1 MKVQFN
7 KVKKLARQLKAE
19 SWKFDRMIDDTYGFS
34 YSETDDDKII
44 DTLDYGIDD
53 ITFEE
58 FKSRMNQYK
67 NDLDKD
73 GKFSVI
79 P

>member
-1 MKVQFN
+1 MKAQFN

-19 SWKFDRMIDDTYGFS
+19 SWELDRMIDNEWGFS

-44 DTLDYGIDD
+44 DTLDYATDD

-58 FKSRMNQYK
+58 FNSRMNQYK
-67 NDLDKD
+67 KDLEED

>member
-1 MKVQFN
+1 MKAQFN
-7 KVKKLARQLKAE
+7 KVKKLARKFKDE
-19 SWKFDRMIDDTYGFS
+19 SWKLDRMIDDKWGFS

-44 DTLDYGIDD
+44 DTLDNGTDD

-58 FKSRMNQYK
+58 FKLRMNQYK
-67 NDLDKD
+67 IDIEEDN
-73 GKFSVI
+73 KFSVI

>member
-1 MKVQFN
+1 MKAQFN
-7 KVKKLARQLKAE
+7 KVKKLARQLRAE
-19 SWKFDRMIDDTYGFS
+19 SWKLDRMIDDEWGFS
-34 YSETDDDKII
+34 YSDTDDDKII
-44 DTLDYGIDD
+44 DTLDYATDD

-58 FKSRMNQYK
+58 FNYRMNQYK
-67 NDLDKD
+67 KDLEGD

>member
-1 MKVQFN
+1 MKSQFN
-7 KVKKLARQLKAE
+7 KVKKLARQLKDE
-19 SWKFDRMIDDTYGFS
+19 SRELDRMIDNTYGFS
-34 YSETDDDKII
+34 YSETDDDRII

-53 ITFEE
+53 ISFIE

-67 NDLDKD
+67 IDLDKD

>member
-1 MKVQFN
+1 MKAQFN
-7 KVKKLARQLKAE
+7 KVKKLSQELQKE
-19 SWKFDRMIDDTYGFS
+19 SWKLDRMIDDVYGFS

-44 DTLDYGIDD
+44 DTLDYGTDD

-58 FKSRMNQYK
+58 FNSRMTQYK
-67 NDLDKD
+67 IYFEEN
-73 GKFSVI
+73 GRFSAI

>member
-1 MKVQFN
+1 MKAQFN
-7 KVKKLARQLKAE
+7 KVKKIARQCKAE
-19 SWKFDRMIDDTYGFS
+19 SWKLDRMIDDEWGFS
-34 YSETDDDKII
+34 YSDTNDDKII
-44 DTLDYGIDD
+44 DTLDYATDD

-58 FKSRMNQYK
+58 FNSRMNQYK
-67 NDLDKD
+67 KDLEEN

>member
-1 MKVQFN
+1 MKAQFN
-7 KVKKLARQLKAE
+7 KVKKLARQLKDE
-19 SWKFDRMIDDTYGFS
+19 SWKLDRMIDDEWGFI
-34 YSETDDDKII
+34 YSDTDDDKII
-44 DTLDYGIDD
+44 DTLDYATDD

-67 NDLDKD
+67 KDLDED